1 MHPITTS
8 RTKMLEVD
16 RLSICFKLSWEK
28 TRTLS
33 DSLARRVKAI
43 LGGHRTQYFEALK
56 EITFEARQGDIVGVI
71 GPNGSGKSTLLRAIS
86 GIYQP
91 DRGNVRCYGKVS
103 SLLSLGTGFDLAL
116 NGIDNIYLNGML
128 TGMAPKKIDSQ
139 LDEIIEFAELR
150 DHIYKPMKYYS
161 NGMISRL
168 GFAMVLAMEPEIL
181 LVDEIFS
188 VGDIAFQKKS
198 KRVMHELLEKTTCQ
212 LIVTHDLQLV
222 REHCNRAIYIREG
235 RIVADG
241 QADEVL
247 ENYEKDF
254 A

>member
-1 MHPITTS
+1 
-8 RTKMLEVD
+8 MLEVD
-16 RLSICFKLSWEK
+16 RLSIRFKLSWEK

-150 DHIYKPMKYYS
+150 DEHHSGLHGSS
-161 NGMISRL
+161 NDS
-168 GFAMVLAMEPEIL
+168 EDDS
-181 LVDEIFS
+181 VDTYHSF
-188 VGDIAFQKKS
+188 V
-198 KRVMHELLEKTTCQ
+198 
-212 LIVTHDLQLV
+212 
-222 REHCNRAIYIREG
+222 
-235 RIVADG
+235 DG
-241 QADEVL
+241 PAGIGNDDGGCLSSESD
-247 ENYEKDF
+247 NDDDDDNDCD
-254 A
+254 